1 LIASEKPERPK
12 GIVPCVA
19 GFSFITRWFLRKSSN
34 ETMMPS
40 TMAVFV
46 LAAAIQSP
54 YMHRPIFFVR
64 RADTPRMNDFDLS
77 VLTKRIETQKSST
90 SIPAIVMAPSC
101 FLPGQKMQMHKVSA
115 EFAAL
120 LRRLQVTERAGGPI
134 ETHTIAI
141 MVLVQNKRPLPLG
154 IQASVASVEQ
164 LENGTWEA
172 ALLAKRIIRFI
183 GAVDDTDYER
193 GDRAAQ
199 QGSEQD
205 RDQQAQGWLIA
216 RVIPVDV
223 KALDEQELELNG
235 GTSRVLEF
243 LSRELGPLVECW
255 LDLVRSSDVVRLAK
269 SGDELEALL
278 EELGSLPGVHDYSAR
293 ALWVG
298 RLLNPGPMRVAQEM
312 RSQLLQADSALERLY
327 IARGALVDSVQRLKA
342 SEEHGTPLFV
352 D

>member
-1 LIASEKPERPK
+1 MQTAIA
-12 GIVPCVA
+12 G
-19 GFSFITRWFLRKSSN
+19 
-34 ETMMPS
+34 
-40 TMAVFV
+40 FV
-46 LAAAIQSP
+46 LAAAMRSP
-54 YMHRPIFFVR
+54 VMQRGTVVR
-64 RADTPRMNDFDLS
+64 RADTPRMNEFDLS
-77 VLTKRIETQKSST
+77 VLTKRIETQRIST

-101 FLPGQKMQMHKVSA
+101 FLPGQKMQMHKMSA

-134 ETHTIAI
+134 EAYTIAI

-154 IQASVASVEQ
+154 IQASVASVQ
-164 LENGTWEA
+164 LENGTWEGS
-172 ALLAKRIIRFI
+172 LLAKRIVRFI

-216 RVIPVDV
+216 RVIPVDM

-235 GTSRVLEF
+235 DTSRVLEF
-243 LSRELGPLVECW
+243 LSRELDPLVECW
-255 LDLVRSSDVVRLAK
+255 LDLVRTSDVVRLAK

-278 EELGSLPGVHDYSAR
+278 QELGSLPDVHDYSAR

-342 SEEHGTPLFV
+342 SEEHSTPLFA

>member
-1 LIASEKPERPK
+1 MQTAIA
-12 GIVPCVA
+12 G
-19 GFSFITRWFLRKSSN
+19 
-34 ETMMPS
+34 
-40 TMAVFV
+40 FV
-46 LAAAIQSP
+46 LAAAMRSP
-54 YMHRPIFFVR
+54 VMQRGTVVR
-64 RADTPRMNDFDLS
+64 RADTPRMNEFDLS
-77 VLTKRIETQKSST
+77 VLTKRIETQRIST

-101 FLPGQKMQMHKVSA
+101 FLPGQKMQMHKMSA

-134 ETHTIAI
+134 EAYTIAI

-154 IQASVASVEQ
+154 IQASVASVL
-164 LENGTWEA
+164 LENGTWEGS
-172 ALLAKRIIRFI
+172 LLAKRIVRFI

-223 KALDEQELELNG
+223 KALDEQELVLNG
-235 GTSRVLEF
+235 DTSRVLEF
-243 LSRELGPLVECW
+243 LSRELDPLVECW
-255 LDLVRSSDVVRLAK
+255 LDLVRTSEVVRLAK

-278 EELGSLPGVHDYSAR
+278 QELGSLPDVHDYSAR

-342 SEEHGTPLFV
+342 SEEHSTPLFA

>member
-1 LIASEKPERPK
+1 LEKPERPK
-12 GIVPCVA
+12 CLA
-19 GFSFITRWFLRKSSN
+19 GFLHHVWFLQESSN
-34 ETMMPS
+34 EKTMTPS
-40 TMAVFV
+40 TMAV
-46 LAAAIQSP
+46 LAAVMQSP
-54 YMHRPIFFVR
+54 VMQFGIF
-64 RADTPRMNDFDLS
+64 RAGTPRMNEFDLS

-90 SIPAIVMAPSC
+90 SIPTIVMAPSC

-205 RDQQAQGWLIA
+205 RNNK
-216 RVIPVDV
+216 R
-223 KALDEQELELNG
+223 KAG
-235 GTSRVLEF
+235 
-243 LSRELGPLVECW
+243 
-255 LDLVRSSDVVRLAK
+255 
-269 SGDELEALL
+269 
-278 EELGSLPGVHDYSAR
+278 
-293 ALWVG
+293 
-298 RLLNPGPMRVAQEM
+298 
-312 RSQLLQADSALERLY
+312 
-327 IARGALVDSVQRLKA
+327 
-342 SEEHGTPLFV
+342 
-352 D
+352 

>member
-1 LIASEKPERPK
+1 
-12 GIVPCVA
+12 
-19 GFSFITRWFLRKSSN
+19 
-34 ETMMPS
+34 MMPS

-54 YMHRPIFFVR
+54 YMHRPICVVI

-235 GTSRVLEF
+235 DTSRVLEF

>member
-1 LIASEKPERPK
+1 MQIA
-12 GIVPCVA
+12 IA
-19 GFSFITRWFLRKSSN
+19 G
-34 ETMMPS
+34 
-40 TMAVFV
+40 FV
-46 LAAAIQSP
+46 LAAAMRSP
-54 YMHRPIFFVR
+54 VMQRGTVVR
-64 RADTPRMNDFDLS
+64 RADTPRMNEFDLS
-77 VLTKRIETQKSST
+77 VLTKRIETQRIST

-101 FLPGQKMQMHKVSA
+101 FLPGQKMQMHKMSA

-134 ETHTIAI
+134 EAYTIAI

-154 IQASVASVEQ
+154 IQASVASVG
-164 LENGTWEA
+164 LENGTWEGS
-172 ALLAKRIIRFI
+172 LLAKRIVRFI

-216 RVIPVDV
+216 RVIPVDM

-235 GTSRVLEF
+235 DTSRVLEF
-243 LSRELGPLVECW
+243 LSRELDPLVECW
-255 LDLVRSSDVVRLAK
+255 LDLVRTSDVVRLAK

-278 EELGSLPGVHDYSAR
+278 QELGSLPDVHDYSAR

-342 SEEHGTPLFV
+342 SEEHSTPLFA

>member
-1 LIASEKPERPK
+1 LEKPERPK
-12 GIVPCVA
+12 CLA
-19 GFSFITRWFLRKSSN
+19 GFLHHVWFLQESSN
-34 ETMMPS
+34 EKTMTPS
-40 TMAVFV
+40 TMAV
-46 LAAAIQSP
+46 LAAVMQSP
-54 YMHRPIFFVR
+54 VMQFGIF
-64 RADTPRMNDFDLS
+64 RAGTPRMNEFDLS

-90 SIPAIVMAPSC
+90 SIPTIVMAPSC

-205 RDQQAQGWLIA
+205 RDRQAQGWLIA

-223 KALDEQELELNG
+223 KALDEQELVLNG
-235 GTSRVLEF
+235 DTSRVLEF
-243 LSRELGPLVECW
+243 LSRELDPLVECW

-298 RLLNPGPMRVAQEM
+298 RLLNPGPMRVAHEM

>member
-1 LIASEKPERPK
+1 MQTAIA
-12 GIVPCVA
+12 G
-19 GFSFITRWFLRKSSN
+19 
-34 ETMMPS
+34 
-40 TMAVFV
+40 FV
-46 LAAAIQSP
+46 LAAAMRSP
-54 YMHRPIFFVR
+54 VMQRGTVVR
-64 RADTPRMNDFDLS
+64 RADTPRMNEFDLS
-77 VLTKRIETQKSST
+77 VLTKRIETQRIST

-101 FLPGQKMQMHKVSA
+101 FLPGQKMQMHKMSA

-134 ETHTIAI
+134 EAYTIAI

-154 IQASVASVEQ
+154 IQASVASVE
-164 LENGTWEA
+164 LENGTWEGS
-172 ALLAKRIIRFI
+172 LLAKRIVRFI

-216 RVIPVDV
+216 RVIPVDM

-235 GTSRVLEF
+235 DTSRVLEF
-243 LSRELGPLVECW
+243 LSRELDPLVECW
-255 LDLVRSSDVVRLAK
+255 LDLVRTSDVVRLAK

-278 EELGSLPGVHDYSAR
+278 QELGSLPDVHDYSAR

-342 SEEHGTPLFV
+342 SEEHSTPLFA